1 MINRDISHTN
11 INWRLK
17 LLMCYS
23 ASKNH
28 PCVRRVPP
36 HLPPCH
42 QDQREWQRIP
52 ANYNQSTIHCNPMP
66 MQEGGKVESD
76 SASPPILIMIQNT
89 ELYQTKALIFSQVCS
104 TNATEKLP
112 IFYPFFTSR
121 LTLGNKGNA
130 KPMQWSTIINFS
142 HYKTFSVHS
151 FSIFPTS
158 VVLVVFGTK
167 CFENLCS
174 ATWCRLHLKHPR
186 YEISCSKASL
196 VLVQS
201 RQLQTYL
208 VSPFNISCLELSFN
222 LFGSFWFLKKW
233 SWWWWPGWWVDGGP
247 YLNTLHSLPLSEF
260 WCRLE
265 PTSQLL
271 KSAVGWFSMNTT
283 DSHSLWASFQVLAK
297 NGP

>member
-1 MINRDISHTN
+1 MINRDITHTN

-17 LLMCYS
+17 LLTCYS

-42 QDQREWQRIP
+42 HDQREWQRIP

-66 MQEGGKVESD
+66 MQEGEKVESD

-130 KPMQWSTIINFS
+130 KPMQ
-142 HYKTFSVHS
+142 
-151 FSIFPTS
+151 
-158 VVLVVFGTK
+158 
-167 CFENLCS
+167 CS
-174 ATWCRLHLKHPR
+174 EA
-186 YEISCSKASL
+186 
-196 VLVQS
+196 
-201 RQLQTYL
+201 
-208 VSPFNISCLELSFN
+208 
-222 LFGSFWFLKKW
+222 
-233 SWWWWPGWWVDGGP
+233 
-247 YLNTLHSLPLSEF
+247 PLSTF
-260 WCRLE
+260 LIIK
-265 PTSQLL
+265 PFLFTVFLYFPHLL
-271 KSAVGWFSMNTT
+271 FLLYLGQN
-283 DSHSLWASFQVLAK
+283 VLK
-297 NGP
+297 ISVRPHGVVCI